1 MYIRRCIQTISIAIL
16 FFLVPALSQAL
27 TVTNLNNSGSGSLRD
42 AVAGTAPGGTVDF
55 DVTGTIVLS
64 SEIVIDKDI
73 TIQGPGANQLTVSG
87 GESTRIFNITAGTNI
102 KINGVT
108 ISDGFDTNVVLG
120 ASAILVQTDSL
131 NMELNDCVFE
141 NNVFFDDQINTAY
154 GVINLLNNMNSP
166 DFKLK
171 VNRCSFINNLSQSVV
186 ENSFASGAVFSTF
199 GQPITLEVYDSLFKG
214 NIAEATA
221 QARGGVAS
229 LGQFYKFSFHNCTF
243 DSNVVRGK
251 NGASGGVFG
260 DGGIDN
266 ILNITNSTF
275 YNNRVECT
283 DNCSTIAGGAIGS
296 FGASEISCS
305 FCTFKSNRAVCLGNC
320 VNIIGDTIAPSTIIR
335 STGGTTLSNSIVYGD
350 NPENSC
356 TTISGG
362 NIISL
367 GYNIDNGN
375 TCVDG
380 SVAGDKPF
388 SNPGLSPAGL
398 QDNGGPTPTIAL
410 FRNSPAIDMA
420 NPNCPPQSTDQRG
433 VIRPQGNSCDIGAY
447 ELEEII
453 ARPIPTLSEWG
464 LIATAAAL
472 GLAGLLTVRRRRVN
486 I

>member
-1 MYIRRCIQTISIAIL
+1 MTIRRSLVMAL
-16 FFLVPALSQAL
+16 LLFLVPTLAHAL
-27 TVTNLNNSGSGSLRD
+27 TVTNLSNAGPGSLRD

-64 SEIVIDKDI
+64 SEIVIDKDL
-73 TIQGPGANQLTVSG
+73 TIQGPGAELLTISG
-87 GESTRIFNITAGTNI
+87 GESTRIFNITSGTNI
-102 KINGVT
+102 NINGVT
-108 ISDGFDTNVVLG
+108 ISDGFDTNVVSG

-131 NMELNDCVFE
+131 NMELNNCVFE
-141 NNVFFDDQINTAY
+141 NNVFFDDEINTAY
-154 GVINLLNNMNSP
+154 GVINLINNTNNP

-171 VNRCSFINNLSQSVV
+171 VNRCSFINNLAQSVV
-186 ENSFASGAVFSTF
+186 ETSFASGAVFTTI

-229 LGQFYKFSFHNCTF
+229 LVQFYNFSFHNCTF
-243 DSNVVRGK
+243 DSNVVRSK

-260 DGGIDN
+260 DGGSDN

-283 DNCSTIAGGAIGS
+283 DNCSNIAGGAIGS
-296 FGASEISCS
+296 FGISEINCS

-320 VNIIGDTIAPSTIIR
+320 VNIIGDTIAPSLKLPNAE
-335 STGGTTLSNSIVYGD
+335 TGGTTLSNSIIYAD

-367 GYNIDNGN
+367 GYNIDNGDS
-375 TCVDG
+375 CVNG

-388 SNPGLSPAGL
+388 TDPDLSPLGP

-410 FRNSPAIDMA
+410 LSTSPAIDMA
-420 NPNCPPQSTDQRG
+420 DPACPPPGTDQRG
-433 VIRPQGNSCDIGAY
+433 IVRPQLTRCDIGAY
-447 ELEEII
+447 EFNAM
-453 ARPIPTLSEWG
+453 ARPVPTLSEWG
-464 LIATAAAL
+464 LIAMAGVL
-472 GLAGLLTVRRRRVN
+472 GIVGLLAVRKKQTVGN
-486 I
+486 